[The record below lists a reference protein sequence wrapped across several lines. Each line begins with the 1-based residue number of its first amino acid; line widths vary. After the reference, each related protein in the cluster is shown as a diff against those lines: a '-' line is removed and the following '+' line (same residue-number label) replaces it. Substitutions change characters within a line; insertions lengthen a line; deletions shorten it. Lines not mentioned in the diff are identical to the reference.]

1 MQLAKSLCSFWF
13 GFFRELAM
21 IDVIVRLDDA
31 LFQKASRSARLE
43 NLSIEDLLESAL
55 RRHVEHAE
63 AAEEFSRMAPF
74 SPNDYELQRDPTKA
88 TMTSHFE
95 GPYFSKPAYAH

>member
-1 MQLAKSLCSFWF
+1 
-13 GFFRELAM
+13 M

-43 NLSIEDLLESAL
+43 NVSIEDLLESAL
-55 RRHVEHAE
+55 RRHLEHAE

-74 SPNDYELQRDPTKA
+74 SLNDYELQRDPDESDKDFA
-88 TMTSHFE
+88 FRRSLFQ
-95 GPYFSKPAYAH
+95 

>member
-1 MQLAKSLCSFWF
+1 MLILV
-13 GFFRELAM
+13 GFSRKLAM

-74 SPNDYELQRDPTKA
+74 SPNDYELQRDPDESDKDFA
-88 TMTSHFE
+88 FRRSLFQ
-95 GPYFSKPAYAH
+95 